1 MVLRAWPS
9 VRRASLFLQKAGDVL
24 LSPLRGAFADP
35 NRPQPTLLDSMR
47 L

>member
-24 LSPLRGAFADP
+24 LSHVRRRCAAIGGITDP
-35 NRPQPTLLDSMR
+35 NRL
-47 L
+47 